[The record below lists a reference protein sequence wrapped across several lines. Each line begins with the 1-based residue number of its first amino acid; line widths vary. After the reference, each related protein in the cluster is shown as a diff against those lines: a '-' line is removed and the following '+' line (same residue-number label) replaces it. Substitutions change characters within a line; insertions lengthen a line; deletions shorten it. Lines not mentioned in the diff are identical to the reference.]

1 MAFEGGSCKELQEFI
16 ESSMRLLEQA
26 RSRVA
31 SAVND
36 SKSTPLDQQRSE
48 SSNTPV
54 EQQRVKQA
62 SQDFQKAFPGVTC
75 RVVFLYRVL
84 LGIASYTE

>member
-1 MAFEGGSCKELQEFI
+1 MKWFFKVAFEGGCCKELQEFI
-16 ESSMRLLEQA
+16 ESSIRLLEKA

-36 SKSTPLDQQRSE
+36 SKSTPLVHQGSE

-54 EQQRVKQA
+54 AQQRAEQA
-62 SQDFQKAFPGVTC
+62 PLDFQ
-75 RVVFLYRVL
+75 
-84 LGIASYTE
+84 

>member
-1 MAFEGGSCKELQEFI
+1 
-16 ESSMRLLEQA
+16 MRLLEKA

-36 SKSTPLDQQRSE
+36 SKSTPLVQQGSE

-54 EQQRVKQA
+54 AQQRAEQA
-62 SQDFQKAFPGVTC
+62 SLDFQ
-75 RVVFLYRVL
+75 
-84 LGIASYTE
+84 

>member
-1 MAFEGGSCKELQEFI
+1 MVFEKMTFEGGRFKELQEFI

-31 SAVND
+31 SAVNN

-48 SSNTPV
+48 SSKTPV
-54 EQQRVKQA
+54 EQQRVQQA
-62 SQDFQKAFPGVTC
+62 SLDFQKAFPGLSRPACGRQVQ
-75 RVVFLYRVL
+75 
-84 LGIASYTE
+84 A